1 MFPFRSDYDEDEG
14 TAKRRRLQKFI
25 KSLQLKLLQSRLIGK
40 EKKRRSQVKKALVNH
55 GLFDS
60 E

>member
-40 EKKRRSQVKKALVNH
+40 EKKRKSQVKKA
-55 GLFDS
+55 
-60 E
+60 